1 MGCQTRT
8 QSAKMIRWMVLKSP
22 RRLVARALLLWLLAV
37 YTFIVVGPFLWALVM
52 SFRST
57 PDILN
62 NPYGLPIPPKL
73 SNYTRAFSEFGFG
86 TYFRNSIAVTGVS
99 ILHTTLVSSL
109 AAYGF
114 ARRRY
119 HFKLRGLIFQ
129 VIFMSIM
136 FPPQITLLSLY
147 ILLWRYKL
155 LNLAGLS
162 LVYTATTLPI
172 SIYILRSFYAQIPQ
186 ELEDAARVDGASDW
200 QIFWRVMFPIAKPAT
215 ATVVVL
221 NFVTYWTEFLF
232 AVTFIH
238 SDQWRTLPLG
248 MMKLVGEH
256 FVDFGGMSAALVLS
270 SAPIITCYILLS
282 DWFIRGMTAGAIKG

>member
-1 MGCQTRT
+1 
-8 QSAKMIRWMVLKSP
+8 MISSRRVLRSTM
-22 RRLVARALLLWLLAV
+22 RAILMCCLVG
-37 YTFIVVGPFLWALVM
+37 YTFVVVGPFLWALLM

-62 NPYGLPIPPKL
+62 NPYGLPIPMRL
-73 SNYTRAFSEFGFG
+73 TNYIRAFTEFGFW
-86 TYFRNSIAVTGVS
+86 TYFRNSAMVTGAS
-99 ILHTTLVSSL
+99 IVAATLIASL

-119 HFKLRGLIFQ
+119 TFGLRELIFQ
-129 VIFMSIM
+129 IIFISIM
-136 FPPQITLLSLY
+136 FPPQVTLLSLY

-155 LNLAGLS
+155 LNPVGLS
-162 LVYTATTLPI
+162 LVYTVSALPI

-215 ATVVVL
+215 ATVIVL
-221 NFVTYWTEFLF
+221 NFITYWNEFLF

-238 SDQWRTLPLG
+238 KDKWRTLPLG

-256 FVDFGGMSAALVLS
+256 FIDYGAMSAALIFSL
-270 SAPIITCYILLS
+270 APVIIGYALLS
-282 DWFIRGMTAGAIKG
+282 EWFIKGMTAGAIKG